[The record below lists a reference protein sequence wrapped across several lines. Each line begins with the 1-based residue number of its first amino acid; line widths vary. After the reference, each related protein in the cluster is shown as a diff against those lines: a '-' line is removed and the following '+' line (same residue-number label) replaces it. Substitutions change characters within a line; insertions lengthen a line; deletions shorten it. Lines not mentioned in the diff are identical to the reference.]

1 MEPVLHTGD
10 RVLTFNWVRR
20 IMIGDVIVFKRGN
33 KNYLKR
39 VQKIRENLVYVSGD
53 NRLQSAKMGPVEPE
67 QIIGKVI
74 LKY

>member
-1 MEPVLHTGD
+1 MEPVLRPRD

-53 NRLQSAKMGPVEPE
+53 NRLQSAKMGPVDPE